1 MKLSEFKQIIRE
13 EIQNVLNEGSYTE
26 RMDDPTGKVYY
37 KYLKQLNFENWD
49 EKHNELK
56 NDPEYLALQ
65 PNMKRLL
72 HSALA
77 ALHFQL
83 ARMER

>member
-1 MKLSEFKQIIRE
+1 MKKSELQQIIRE
-13 EIQNVLNEGSYTE
+13 EISKALNEGSYTE
-26 RMDDPTGKVYY
+26 RMDDPTRKVYY
-37 KYLKQLNFENWD
+37 KYSKELKLENWD

-72 HSALA
+72 HSALS
-77 ALHFQL
+77 ALYTQL

>member
-1 MKLSEFKQIIRE
+1 MPKKFPKKKEK
-13 EIQNVLNEGSYTE
+13 T
-26 RMDDPTGKVYY
+26 
-37 KYLKQLNFENWD
+37 KQLELENWD

-65 PNMKRLL
+65 PNMKNLL
-72 HSALA
+72 RNAFSALYI
-77 ALHFQL
+77 QL